1 MNLSNEDVQDILRV
15 LDSTSY
21 DELRLETARFRMV
34 LRRSAGG
41 AWTQETQAL
50 STPRRSESA
59 DRAVE
64 KALSGGAG
72 GGRES
77 TASTAAHPPSA
88 SGAQREAKRS
98 SAHETGAARE
108 PAAASEA
115 GDSRHDL
122 HEVRP
127 PMLGTFYRAP
137 KPGAAPFVEVGSKVR
152 PDTVV
157 CIIETMKLMNSV
169 CAGVAGEVAEICL
182 DDAQFADESAVL
194 LRIRPEPTCA

>member
-1 MNLSNEDVQDILRV
+1 MNLDNEDVQDILRV

-21 DELRLETARFRMV
+21 DELKLETARFRLV

-50 STPRRSESA
+50 SRPQRSESA

-64 KALSGGAG
+64 NALSGGADDA
-72 GGRES
+72 RES
-77 TASTAAHPPSA
+77 VAATAAL
-88 SGAQREAKRS
+88 
-98 SAHETGAARE
+98 RE
-108 PAAASEA
+108 PAAAGEA
-115 GDSRHDL
+115 GDSRHGL

-137 KPGAAPFVEVGSKVR
+137 KPGAAPFVEIGSRVQ
-152 PDTVV
+152 PDSVV

-169 CAGVAGEVAEICL
+169 CAGVAGEVVEICL
-182 DDAQFADESAVL
+182 GDAQFADEAAVL

>member
-21 DELRLETARFRMV
+21 DELTLETARFRLV
-34 LRRSAGG
+34 LRRAPGG

-50 STPRRSESA
+50 ASPQRSESA
-59 DRAVE
+59 DRTVANAV
-64 KALSGGAG
+64 AG
-72 GGRES
+72 GNAE
-77 TASTAAHPPSA
+77 AAQAAATP
-88 SGAQREAKRS
+88 GAADEAAK
-98 SAHETGAARE
+98 GVVARE
-108 PAAASEA
+108 P
-115 GDSRHDL
+115 GPKQDGL

-152 PDTVV
+152 PDSVV

-169 CAGVAGEVAEICL
+169 YAGVAGEVVEICL
-182 DDAQFADESAVL
+182 DDARFADENEVL
-194 LRIRPEPTCA
+194 LRIRPEAACA

>member
-21 DELRLETARFRMV
+21 DELKLETARFRLV

-50 STPRRSESA
+50 STPRRSDSA

-64 KALSGGAG
+64 KATSGGGSVA
-72 GGRES
+72 GRE
-77 TASTAAHPPSA
+77 AA
-88 SGAQREAKRS
+88 
-98 SAHETGAARE
+98 AAAGVRE
-108 PAAASEA
+108 PAAPGGA
-115 GDSRHDL
+115 GDSRHGL

-137 KPGAAPFVEVGSKVR
+137 KPGAAPFVEVGSRVR

-169 CAGVAGEVAEICL
+169 CAGMAGEVVEICL

-194 LRIRPEPTCA
+194 LRIRPESTCA

>member
-21 DELRLETARFRMV
+21 DELELETARFRLV

-41 AWTQETQAL
+41 WTQETQVL
-50 STPRRSESA
+50 STAQRSESA

-64 KALSGGAG
+64 KVLSGGAHD
-72 GGRES
+72 GRDAM
-77 TASTAAHPPSA
+77 ASTAADD
-88 SGAQREAKRS
+88 S
-98 SAHETGAARE
+98 SAPGAPRRAKVAAAPEAGAACE
-108 PAAASEA
+108 PAGAA
-115 GDSRHDL
+115 GDLRHGL

-137 KPGAAPFVEVGSKVR
+137 KPGAAPFVEIGSTVR

-169 CAGVAGEVAEICL
+169 CAGVAGEVVEICL

-194 LRIRPEPTCA
+194 LRIRPESTCA